1 MEQQSLIPEIVI
13 EREER
18 KPNGGNGRPPGA
30 TNLRRR
36 ALERVAQ
43 SEAIPIILKLCEMAK
58 QGDALAARI
67 ILDRIWPK
75 PKAAAI
81 MANIPRTGSA
91 ADIRAAMHDLLHQI
105 TTGEIPPDDGQA
117 LMAAMRDVL
126 DAHRIQTIDLTPS
139 LAAPQS
145 DARALLADR
154 LARIMEAKSGQQSA
168 VSDQRDQPDQP
179 DQPA

>member
-36 ALERVAQ
+36 ALERAAQ
-43 SEAIPIILKLCEMAK
+43 SEALPIILKLCEMAK

-67 ILDRIWPK
+67 ILDRVWPR
-75 PKAAAI
+75 PKTAPI
-81 MANIPRTGSA
+81 TVDLPKTGSPSE
-91 ADIRAAMHDLLHQI
+91 IRAAMHDLLRQI
-105 TTGEIPPDDGQA
+105 TGGEIPPEDGQL
-117 LMAAMRDVL
+117 LMATMRDVL

-139 LAAPQS
+139 LAAPTS
-145 DARALLADR
+145 DARTALADR
-154 LARIMEAKSGQQSA
+154 LERILKARENEAAQTQESGDRA
-168 VSDQRDQPDQP
+168 E
-179 DQPA
+179 

>member
-1 MEQQSLIPEIVI
+1 MEQQSLIPEIEI
-13 EREER
+13 IADREQR
-18 KPNGGNGRPPGA
+18 QAPNGGNGRPRGT

-36 ALERVAQ
+36 AFERAAQ
-43 SEAIPIILKLCEMAK
+43 SEALPIIRKLIELAL
-58 QGDALAARI
+58 QGDTLAARI

-126 DAHRIQTIDLTPS
+126 DAHRIQTFDTTITATTAPESSAREQLASRLTRLIEARKEPS
-139 LAAPQS
+139 AIS
-145 DARALLADR
+145 D
-154 LARIMEAKSGQQSA
+154 QQSA
-168 VSDQRDQPDQP
+168 ETRS
-179 DQPA
+179 

>member
-36 ALERVAQ
+36 ALERAAQ
-43 SEAIPIILKLCEMAK
+43 SEALPIILKLCEMAK

-126 DAHRIQTIDLTPS
+126 DAHRIQTFDAAITATAAPES
-139 LAAPQS
+139 SAREQLAARLTRLIEARQIEAPQNEES
-145 DARALLADR
+145 GERA
-154 LARIMEAKSGQQSA
+154 E
-168 VSDQRDQPDQP
+168 
-179 DQPA
+179 